1 MHKEAKV
8 FWRIFKFVWQQW
20 PQLIGVVGAALLI
33 AILFGL
39 SFMTVLPL
47 LKVMMSEE
55 GLHGWVDRKSSNLRY
70 GFDFYV
76 PDRSDLLGQQDMIYY
91 LRVTRVDEDSV
102 AARSGVRLEDRIVQ
116 VGPPDSSGRMGSPV
130 MLERLALA
138 ADGAVVPMTIQRPS
152 TDGGIQTV
160 SLNLTSLPRPD
171 QVRADQMRWFK
182 RVQWLGQ
189 WNVVRF
195 SQWAVSHLSR
205 TEPLGNKA
213 RSVKFIILA
222 MMIVTSIRCVATFT
236 QKFLAEQVV
245 QTTIAC
251 LRREIFSHVMIMP
264 VGFFTRTEKG
274 TSDTVSRILGDT
286 ASAGKGVKILLGN
299 ALREPLK
306 AMVGVTAAMLIDW
319 KLTLIFIAAAP
330 PTVGL
335 MSLLG
340 KKMRRASKQAL
351 MSSARM
357 LGKLEGSVSALRV
370 VKVYNQ
376 QGHEVTAF
384 DGINRS
390 FLRRVMRIEKV
401 DAATGPLMEFF
412 GMIAGSA
419 ALLVGAQWVCGPNP
433 SMQASEFFTLLLLL
447 GTSAESVRKVSDV
460 WNRVQEANAACERVY
475 EVIDAPSEKEKPNAS
490 VLSVPR
496 KTIEFRD
503 VSFIY
508 PDTDKTVLNKV
519 NLTVTV
525 GKTVAVVG
533 PNGSG
538 KTTLINLIPRFY
550 DPSGGAVLID
560 GIDIQDVTLS
570 SLRDQ
575 IAMVTQNVVTFN
587 DTLAAN
593 IAYGRPDATRE
604 EIIEAAKRSYAHEFI
619 APLPDGYDTVIGE
632 HGSGFSGGQLQRIV
646 IARAI
651 LKNPAILIFDEA
663 MSQIDADSESKI
675 QKALAGLINDR
686 TCFIIAHRFS
696 TVIGADRIVVMDN
709 GQIIAQGRH
718 DELTKTCKLYQNLY
732 ETQLLVAD

>member
-1 MHKEAKV
+1 MRKEAKV
-8 FWRIFKFVWQQW
+8 FWRIFKFIW
-20 PQLIGVVGAALLI
+20 PQWMRLVGVVGAALLI

-76 PDRSDLLGQQDMIYY
+76 PDRSDLLGRQDMIYY
-91 LRVTRVDEDSV
+91 LRITRIDKDSV
-102 AARSGVRLEDRIVQ
+102 AARSGFRLDDRIVQ
-116 VGPPDSSGRMGSPV
+116 VGPPDDSGWMASPV

-138 ADGAVVPMTIQRPS
+138 ADGAVIPIAIQRPS
-152 TDGGIQTV
+152 NDGGALTV
-160 SLNLTSLPRPD
+160 SLDLAALPRPE
-171 QVRADQMRWFK
+171 QVRADQMPWAQ
-182 RVQWLGQ
+182 RVQWMGR

-195 SQWAVSHLSR
+195 SQWAVSHLPR
-205 TEPLGNKA
+205 NEPLGNKA

-222 MMIVTSIRCVATFT
+222 MMIVTSIRCFATFT
-236 QKFLAEQVV
+236 QRYLAEKVV
-245 QTTIAC
+245 QTTIAG
-251 LRREIFSHVMIMP
+251 LRREIFSHVMVMP
-264 VGFFTRTEKG
+264 IGFFTRTEKG

-306 AMVGVTAAMLIDW
+306 AAVGVTAAMLIDW

-335 MSLLG
+335 MSFLG
-340 KKMRRASKQAL
+340 KKMRRAAKKAL
-351 MSSARM
+351 MSSAKM

-376 QGHEVTAF
+376 QGHEIAAF
-384 DGINRS
+384 DGINQS
-390 FLRRVMRIEKV
+390 FLRRVLRIEKV

-419 ALLVGAQWVCGPNP
+419 ALLVGAQWVCGPSP

-447 GTSAESVRKVSDV
+447 GTSAESIRKVSDV
-460 WNRVQEANAACERVY
+460 WNRIQEANAACERVY
-475 EVIDAPSEKEKPNAS
+475 EVIDAAPEKEKPNAA
-490 VLSVPR
+490 VLPVPR
-496 KTIEFRD
+496 KTIEFQD
-503 VSFIY
+503 VSFTY
-508 PDTDKTVLNKV
+508 PGSDKPVLNRV
-519 NLTVTV
+519 NLSVTV
-525 GKTVAVVG
+525 GQTVAVVG

-538 KTTLINLIPRFY
+538 KTTLINLVPRFY
-550 DPSGGAVLID
+550 DPDGGSIRID
-560 GIDIQDVTLS
+560 GIDIQDVTLA

-593 IAYGRPDATRE
+593 IAYGRPSATRE
-604 EIIEAAKRSYAHEFI
+604 EVIEAAKRSYAHEFI

-696 TVIGADRIVVMDN
+696 TVINADRIVVMDN
-709 GQIIAQGRH
+709 GRIIAQGRH

-732 ETQLLVAD
+732 ETQLLVTD

>member
-1 MHKEAKV
+1 MRKEAKV
-8 FWRIFKFVWQQW
+8 FWRIFKFIWPQW

-55 GLHGWVDRKSSNLRY
+55 GLHGWVDRKSSNMRY

-76 PDRSDLLGQQDMIYY
+76 PDRSDLLGQQDMSYY

-116 VGPPDSSGRMGSPV
+116 VGPPDNSGPMGSQV
-130 MLERLALA
+130 MLEKLALA
-138 ADGAVVPMTIQRPS
+138 ADGAVIPMSIQRAS
-152 TDGGIQTV
+152 VDGGIQTV
-160 SLNLTSLPRPD
+160 PLDLASLPRPD
-171 QVRADQMRWFK
+171 EVRVDQMRWFK
-182 RVQWLGQ
+182 RVQWLGR

-195 SQWAVSHLSR
+195 SQWAVSHLPR
-205 TEPLGNKA
+205 NEPLGNKA

-236 QKFLAEQVV
+236 QRYLAEKVV
-245 QTTIAC
+245 QTTIAQ

-264 VGFFTRTEKG
+264 VGFFSRTEKG

-286 ASAGKGVKILLGN
+286 ASAGKGVKILLGS

-306 AMVGVTAAMLIDW
+306 ALVGVTAAMLIDW
-319 KLTLIFIAAAP
+319 KLTLIFVAAAP

-340 KKMRRASKQAL
+340 KKIRKASKQAL
-351 MSSARM
+351 MGSAKM

-376 QGHEVTAF
+376 QGHEVAAF

-390 FLRRVMRIEKV
+390 FLRRIMRIEKV

-475 EVIDAPSEKEKPNAS
+475 EVIDAAPEKEKPNAS

-560 GIDIQDVTLS
+560 GIDIQDVTLA

-593 IAYGRPDATRE
+593 IAYGRPTATRE

-632 HGSGFSGGQLQRIV
+632 HGTGFSGGQLQRIV

-696 TVIGADRIVVMDN
+696 TVINADRIVVMDN

-732 ETQLLVAD
+732 ETQLLVVD